1 MRAMKWRV
9 QALAAVAAAAMLI
22 VPVAGAARAA
32 SDHRRGELST
42 RAEVGR
48 GVGAAPAGLRELR
61 LPGMAPALLYVP
73 AGYRSERPIPLVVML
88 HGAGG
93 KPRHSIDLVRAHAD
107 RLGFAILAPGSRGSS
122 WDLVAA
128 RRFGADVAAI
138 DRLLGQVFADYQVDP
153 QRIGIAGFSDGAS
166 YALSLGLAN
175 GELFGFVLAF
185 SPGFAASARQQGRP
199 RIFVS
204 HGIQDRIL
212 AIDRCSRRIVPELR
226 RVGYDV
232 NYVEFAGGHLV
243 PAELAAE
250 AFSML
255 GAAAAPT
262 ARAAPTPNDVVA
274 AADAESLSMAPAILG
289 EGR

>member
-1 MRAMKWRV
+1 M
-9 QALAAVAAAAMLI
+9 
-22 VPVAGAARAA
+22 
-32 SDHRRGELST
+32 
-42 RAEVGR
+42 
-48 GVGAAPAGLRELR
+48 
-61 LPGMAPALLYVP
+61 
-73 AGYRSERPIPLVVML
+73 VML

-93 KPRHSIDLVRAHAD
+93 KPRHSIDLFRAHAD
-107 RLGFAILAPGSRGSS
+107 RLGFAILAPASRGSS

-138 DRLLGQVFADYQVDP
+138 DRLLGHVLADYRVDP
-153 QRIGIAGFSDGAS
+153 KRIGIAGFSDGAS

-185 SPGFAASARQQGRP
+185 SPGFAAPARQQGKP
-199 RIFVS
+199 RIF
-204 HGIQDRIL
+204 GLARIQDRIL